1 MSVEAWSGLLALT
14 AFMYGAVVGS
24 FLNVCIW
31 RIPRDES
38 VIHPRSHCPKC
49 GRLIAWFDNIP
60 LLSWLLLG
68 ARCRHCGAR
77 ISVCY
82 PIVELLTALLFLGI
96 WMKYGFDGRTL
107 IYWFVAGGLI
117 LGSGVDLKF
126 YILPDRV
133 TLGGI
138 IAGLA
143 FSPWVPRLHGEATA
157 VAGLTASVIGAAA
170 GFFGLWAVAWI
181 GGKVFKKEAM
191 GFGDVKLMGAVGAL
205 MGWPGVIF
213 TITIS
218 SLIGSIVGIALI
230 GAGKRKWQGR
240 LPYGPFIA
248 AAALLWILGGNEV
261 FTMYLRWVSGA
272 EPLP

>member
-1 MSVEAWSGLLALT
+1 MSVEGWGALLAVT

-38 VIHPRSHCPKC
+38 IIHPRSHCPKC
-49 GRLIAWFDNIP
+49 GKLIAWFDNIP
-60 LLSWLLLG
+60 LLSWTLLG
-68 ARCRHCGAR
+68 ARCRHCGTR

-82 PIVELLTALLFLGI
+82 PLVELLTALLFLGV
-96 WMKYGFDGRTL
+96 WLKYGFDGRTL
-107 IYWFVAGGLI
+107 VYWLVVGGLI
-117 LGSGVDLKF
+117 LGSGVDLKH

-138 IAGLA
+138 VAGLI
-143 FSPWVPRLHGEATA
+143 FSPWVPKLHGETTA
-157 VAGLTASVIGAAA
+157 LAGLTASAIGAAT

-181 GGKVFKKEAM
+181 GEKIFKKEAM

-218 SLIGSIVGIALI
+218 SFIGSIVGVTLI
-230 GAGKRKWQGR
+230 LAGKRKWQGR

-248 AAALLWILGGNEV
+248 AAAILWVLGGGEL
-261 FTMYLRWVSGA
+261 FESYLRWVSGA
-272 EPLP
+272 EILP